1 MMLSDGGTT
10 SGDLLVE
17 RAAAVFDVLSMKPDL
32 AAGDSDHI
40 RAGADIG
47 VRHQQQPFGC
57 CADCLSIDADCSLLV
72 AKLGAWRSCW
82 GLGACWM

>member
-17 RAAAVFDVLSMKPDL
+17 RAAAVFDVPSMKPDL

-47 VRHQQQPFGC
+47 VRHKQQPFGC
-57 CADCLSIDADCSLLV
+57 CAGCWLLV
-72 AKLGAWRSCW
+72 ALAGGWALVLGA
-82 GLGACWM
+82 G